1 MLKSLYRQFRRA
13 SQPAADVGAEI
24 FRIAAILQA
33 GDISAALPQIRGL
46 LAGNPDDAQCLHLLG
61 VAELQAG
68 NPTAAAHA
76 FSAAVARLPTE
87 MVFRAN
93 LGLALWRSGD
103 PSGARVQLEM
113 VVDEHPSLASAVRNL
128 ADVLI
133 ELGHPVAA
141 HVRLTA
147 ALEAESTMEPADAA
161 QLWVA
166 LAGLEPLMPEIDGRI
181 CVQRA
186 RSLLPDSPWLPLL
199 GYMSFANR
207 CDWSY
212 PVGRLCDYFERY
224 SAQDLPDGAPVFAPA
239 IADCVPVSPRA
250 RAMVAR
256 RYGHMVEARVAV
268 LDRKLPPPPSPA
280 PDGRIR
286 LAYLSADFHNHPT
299 MHLLMGVLAAH
310 DHSRFELHS
319 YSYGPDDG
327 SGLRQAAAACF
338 DRFNDVMQESPLAT
352 ARRIASDGIDV
363 LVDLKGYTGAARPEI
378 AALRPAPVQVNFLG
392 YPGSMGAS
400 FMDYL
405 IADSVLVPDSAED
418 LYSERIV
425 RMPHS
430 YQPTDNTQAPVD
442 LPDRLL
448 RAAAGLPAD
457 AFVFCSFNS
466 CYKIDA
472 TIFGIWMDVLRQVP
486 GSVMWI
492 LADREDARQNLLRAA
507 ANHGIEAGRI
517 VFAKSLPRAQ
527 HLARMALAD
536 LFLDTQL
543 VTAHTTASDALWAGL
558 PLVSARGEGFAARVA
573 ASVLGAAGLAD
584 LVCDDLAAYRELA
597 ISLALDASRHA
608 ELRARCRATRT
619 ASALF
624 DTRGYTRSLEAAFAE
639 MHQRRLAGLGPAA
652 FDVSRLPVERPC

>member
-1 MLKSLYRQFRRA
+1 MLKSLYRQFRRT
-13 SQPAADVGAEI
+13 SPPAADVDAEI
-24 FRIAAILQA
+24 MRIAAVLQS
-33 GDISAALPQIRGL
+33 GDIGTAMPQVREL
-46 LAGNPDDAQCLHLLG
+46 LARNPDDAQCLHLQG

-68 NPTAAAHA
+68 NPIAAVQA
-76 FSAAVARLPTE
+76 FSAAVARLPAE

-103 PSGARVQLEM
+103 PSGARAQLEM
-113 VVDEHPSLASAVRNL
+113 VVDEHPSLPSAVQNL

-141 HVRLTA
+141 HVRLTS
-147 ALEAESTMEPADAA
+147 ALEAESAMEPADAA

-166 LAGLEPLMPEIDGRI
+166 LAGLEPLMPEIDGRA

-186 RSLLPDSPWLPLL
+186 RSLLPNSPWLPLL

-207 CDWSY
+207 CDWTY
-212 PVGRLCDYFERY
+212 PVGRLCDYFEQF
-224 SAQDLPDGAPVFAPA
+224 STQDLPAGAPVFAPA
-239 IADCVPVSPRA
+239 IADCVPVSPRE

-256 RYGHMVEARVAV
+256 RYGRMVGARVAV
-268 LDRKLPPPPSPA
+268 LDRKLPASPA
-280 PDGRIR
+280 PAPGGRIR

-310 DHSRFELHS
+310 DHSRFELHA

-327 SGLRQAAAACF
+327 SGVRQAAAACF
-338 DRFNDVMQESPLAT
+338 DHFTDVMAEAPLET
-352 ARRIASDGIDV
+352 ARRIAGDGIDV

-405 IADSVLVPDSAED
+405 IADSVLVPDGAED

-430 YQPTDNTQAPVD
+430 YQPTDNTQAPVE
-442 LPDRLL
+442 LPNRLQ

-466 CYKIDA
+466 CYKIEA
-472 TIFGIWMDVLRQVP
+472 TIFGTWTDVLHHVP

-507 ANHGIEAGRI
+507 ASHGIEAGRI
-517 VFAKSLPRAQ
+517 VFAKSLPRPQ

-536 LFLDTQL
+536 LFLDTLL

-558 PLVSARGEGFAARVA
+558 PLVTVKGDGFAARVA
-573 ASVLGAAGLAD
+573 ASVLEAAELVD
-584 LVCDDLAAYRELA
+584 LVCGDLSAYRELA
-597 ISLALDASRHA
+597 IALALDASRHS
-608 ELRARCRATRT
+608 EMRARCRAART
-619 ASALF
+619 TSNLF

-639 MHQRRLAGLGPAA
+639 MHQRRLAGLGPVA
-652 FDVSRLPVERPC
+652 FDVSRLAVERPC